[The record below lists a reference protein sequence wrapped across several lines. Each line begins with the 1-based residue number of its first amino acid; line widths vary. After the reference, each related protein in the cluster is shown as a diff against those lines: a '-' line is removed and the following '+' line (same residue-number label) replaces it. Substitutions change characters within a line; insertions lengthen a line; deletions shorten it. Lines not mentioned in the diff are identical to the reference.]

1 MRDQLHFEPASDEIV
16 AAEYFVPASQTAVVE
31 LLKKHGIQLR
41 QLTQPTKG
49 AEEFIVTPAPAGS
62 APGRIAGTWQRST
75 AEVPTGSWAVRMNQP
90 LSRLA
95 FALLEPTSED
105 SVATLPGVSDG
116 KTYPILR
123 RGR

>member
-1 MRDQLHFEPASDEIV
+1 
-16 AAEYFVPASQTAVVE
+16 VE
-31 LLKKHGIQLR
+31 LLKKHGVQVR
-41 QLTQPTKG
+41 QLAQGTKG
-49 AEEFIVTPAPAGS
+49 AEEFAVTPAPTGS

-75 AEVPTGSWAVRMNQP
+75 AEVPAGTWAVRMNQP

-105 SVATLPGVSDG
+105 SVAALPAVSHG